1 MGAGKTTVGME
12 LAKKLNYKLIDTDHS
27 IENDQ
32 SREFLSRVDSLLLHR
47 TLHCRQFHV
56 HPGK

>member
-12 LAKKLNYKLIDTDHS
+12 LAKKLNYKFIDTDHS

-32 SREFLSRVDSLLLHR
+32 SREIKDIYIFVYLYISSRYYCND
-47 TLHCRQFHV
+47 
-56 HPGK
+56 